1 MIPYMV
7 FPHDI
12 DLALWTSCGIAA
24 VVLLLFGVVRA
35 RLIGASFKDQCIS
48 AGMTMLLGGIAAG
61 VAYGAVY
68 GINRSTI
75 L

>member
-7 FPHDI
+7 FPHNVHA
-12 DLALWTSCGIAA
+12 ALWTSCGIAA
-24 VVLLLFGVVRA
+24 VVLFLFGIVRA
-35 RLIGASFKDQCIS
+35 RLIGASRKDQWIS